1 MALIGKKYGPRLISG
16 AIWALVLCVFGCQSG
31 GPRYVSRREPAP
43 APANTPVPTP
53 PQEVAAEEKPKD
65 LFVRQKDLKIRRKVP
80 VNETG
85 SVTDLN
91 DPRAYLFGFERPVEV
106 GSFVDVKIASN
117 RSDQGAPAG
126 AADAGATADKSADK
140 AEVKGADEASLL
152 KALPNL
158 DPADK
163 NKPVLVKNIK
173 MQILERLD
181 NGDVLVMYRRR
192 SVREGRAAEI
202 TVTGRLPAEA
212 LSRPDQVN
220 TMDLADIDWRES
232 VAGEV
237 AERKSANWEDEY
249 SLRLSGFDETKSKDA
264 AGLEEKRE
272 MLKQARDKLENEMKS
287 FTAERSTMTK
297 ERATLLD
304 NKAKDNAKISDLEK
318 QNAELLK
325 KVDDLGPKDEAPG
338 AGLTDGGNGDAAKAD
353 PKATADKGAANT
365 GAKPAATATSA
376 APAAKPAAAAAKPAA
391 APAKDTAKKG

>member
-1 MALIGKKYGPRLISG
+1 MALKNSKHVLRLIAG
-16 AIWALVLCVFGCQSG
+16 AIWALVLCVAGCQAG
-31 GPRYVSRREPAP
+31 GPRYISRREPAP
-43 APANTPVPTP
+43 APAPASTQVPTP
-53 PQEVAAEEKPKD
+53 PAEVAVEEKPKD
-65 LFVRQKDLKIRRKVP
+65 LFIREKDFKIRRKVP
-80 VNETG
+80 LNETG

-91 DPRAYLFGFERPVEV
+91 DPRAYLFGFERPVDI
-106 GSFVDVKIASN
+106 GSFIDIKIASN
-117 RSDQGAPAG
+117 RVDQAAPAT
-126 AADAGATADKSADK
+126 DAATAGDKSVDK
-140 AEVKGADEASLL
+140 AAAKGADEAALL

-202 TVTGRLPAEA
+202 TVTGRLPAET

-249 SLRLSGFDETKSKDA
+249 SLRLSGFDETKSKSA
-264 AGLEEKRE
+264 VGLEEKRE

-297 ERATLLD
+297 ERAALLD
-304 NKAKDNAKISDLEK
+304 KKAKDNAKIGDLEK
-318 QNAELLK
+318 QNTDLQK
-325 KVDDLGPKDEAPG
+325 KVDDLSPKDEVPG
-338 AGLTDGGNGDAAKAD
+338 AGLTDGGKAD
-353 PKATADKGAANT
+353 PAKTDAKATTDKTAAT
-365 GAKPAATATSA
+365 GKPAAPVTKAT
-376 APAAKPAAAAAKPAA
+376 PAAAAAKPA